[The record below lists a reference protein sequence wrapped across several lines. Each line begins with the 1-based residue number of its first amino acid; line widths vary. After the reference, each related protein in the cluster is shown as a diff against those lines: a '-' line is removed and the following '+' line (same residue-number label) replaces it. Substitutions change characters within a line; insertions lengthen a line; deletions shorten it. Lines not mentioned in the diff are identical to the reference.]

1 MAIVSKFGWV
11 FNGCDMIE
19 VPTCFPFGAFPPR
32 RAAAGKHL
40 RAKSVQAAALLGYVR
55 DSQRETEDR
64 LLIRHIYSGKIVSLS
79 LPKGVLNL
87 AQECRGSKGFWIVQ
101 PIRPRLSWAGMR

>member
-1 MAIVSKFGWV
+1 M
-11 FNGCDMIE
+11 
-19 VPTCFPFGAFPPR
+19 PTCFPFGAFPPR
-32 RAAAGKHL
+32 RAAADKL
-40 RAKSVQAAALLGYVR
+40 SRATSARAASLLGYVR

-87 AQECRGSKGFWIVQ
+87 AQGCSGSKGFPIVQ